1 MSKRGARG
9 AGEGR
14 TGHSAL
20 RVGVPAEGSRGA
32 LSVAP
37 AALGRRPGSARAAAG
52 SLAVAGTAHL
62 AHPAR
67 RVRAPPTGRR
77 ELQSVG
83 RGGGGV
89 CRREG
94 RGVAPSAEGG
104 VLCGRRAPGPL
115 PERTGRRGGGGAGRG
130 GALAG
135 PPREG
140 ERGAARR
147 GFPHRP
153 ASTGGP
159 GPPRAGRGMGACR
172 KSPFVL
178 RGVGRSGDQGALSS
192 NGLDGARGL
201 PSPGAPSPASP
212 SAATA
217 GLLPPLLP
225 PAPAARPPFLLA
237 PGRRQQLAEPRGPA
251 SESAPSWGPP
261 GPAHDPAGGA
271 PSLGTP
277 SFF

>member
-1 MSKRGARG
+1 MSPPQHWGGGRVPLGLRLGHWQWRGLHIWRTRRAGSAHRPPAAASCRALG
-9 AGEGR
+9 EVAAVFAGGRGEGW
-14 TGHSAL
+14 L
-20 RVGVPAEGSRGA
+20 RAQKGECYVGA
-32 LSVAP
+32 
-37 AALGRRPGSARAAAG
+37 
-52 SLAVAGTAHL
+52 
-62 AHPAR
+62 
-67 RVRAPPTGRR
+67 APPD
-77 ELQSVG
+77 
-83 RGGGGV
+83 
-89 CRREG
+89 
-94 RGVAPSAEGG
+94 PS
-104 VLCGRRAPGPL
+104 
-115 PERTGRRGGGGAGRG
+115 RRGRADGAGAGRG